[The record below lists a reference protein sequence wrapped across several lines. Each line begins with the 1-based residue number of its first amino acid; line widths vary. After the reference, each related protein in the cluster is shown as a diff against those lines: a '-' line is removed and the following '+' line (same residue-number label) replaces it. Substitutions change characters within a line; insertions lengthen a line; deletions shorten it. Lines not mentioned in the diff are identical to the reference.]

1 MNNLIEKSKNPRR
14 KSSDKAKATLGFT
27 LIELM
32 IVVAIIGV
40 LAAIAYPNYTQYVE
54 RARRKD
60 AVAVML
66 EATQFVER
74 YFTERRT
81 YVGAGAALPSALT
94 KAPREG
100 TAFYAISIPSA
111 TATTFTVDAAATGG
125 YTPVKCGTLSVTN
138 LSVRSVSV
146 PASPSAAD
154 ISDCFNR

>member
-1 MNNLIEKSKNPRR
+1 MKTQAEHRVGMTMAFHR
-14 KSSDKAKATLGFT
+14 GFT

-32 IVVAIIGV
+32 IVVAIIGI

-66 EATQFVER
+66 ESVQFVER

-81 YVGAGAALPSALT
+81 YVGADTAMPAILT

-100 TAFYAISIPSA
+100 AAVYNISMSGV
-111 TATTFTVDAAATGG
+111 TATTYSVTASPVST
-125 YTPVKCGTLSVTN
+125 YTPIKCGSLSVDN
-138 LSVRSVSV
+138 GGVRSISNATSDV
-146 PASPSAAD
+146 
-154 ISDCFNR
+154 SDCFNR